1 MAGIVHALE
10 QVVLW
15 EGQVHRVGAGAG
27 RPGVIGAGEL
37 AAISGWDL
45 RPQGL
50 CNGDAC
56 VPVHDRTAAVPADG
70 LVDLAVV
77 APLLDRPVVVDP
89 LAGVVAVGATRAE
102 RRRALVDRVAPS
114 FTLPD
119 LDETPH
125 TLEQLQGRVTVLT
138 TFSSWCGCRYDLPGW
153 QALSDELADEGL
165 SVVAVAFDQEAD
177 VVRPFAEDL
186 TIPVL
191 YDKAHMLSELYAIS
205 NVPTVVWIDEEGR
218 IARPNTPAFGTDL
231 FTEFHG
237 VPAGPHLDAIRE
249 WVCTGTVA
257 DPSGGDSATAVGEL
271 SDDEIEARLW
281 FRIGAHLHEEGRDDE
296 AAGPFARATELA
308 PLDFT
313 VARAAMPL
321 TGRDPFGEE
330 FMALYAEWDAAGRP
344 FHGLGPDMGEA

>member
-1 MAGIVHALE
+1 MGEVDAVE

-15 EGQVHRVGAGAG
+15 EGDQHRARGAAG
-27 RPGVIGAGEL
+27 RPGVIAADAL
-37 AAISGWDL
+37 AAISGWEL
-45 RPQGL
+45 RPEGL

-56 VPVHDRTAAVPADG
+56 VPVRDPGAVPAEG
-70 LVDLAVV
+70 LVDLAFV
-77 APLLDRPVVVDP
+77 APLLDRPVVVD
-89 LAGVVAVGATRAE
+89 AASGVTAVGATHAD

-119 LDETPH
+119 LDGAEH
-125 TLEQLQGRVTVLT
+125 TLEELQGRVTVLT

-165 SVVAVAFDQEAD
+165 AVIAVAFDQEAD
-177 VVRPFAEDL
+177 VVRPFTEDL

-191 YDKAHMLSELYAIS
+191 YDKAHVVSELYAIS

-237 VPAGPHLDAIRE
+237 VPAGPHLDAIRQ
-249 WVCTGTVA
+249 WVRSGAAT
-257 DPSGGDSATAVGEL
+257 DPSGGDSTVAVGEL

-281 FRIGAHLHEEGRDDE
+281 FRIGAFLHAEGRDEE
-296 AAGPFARATELA
+296 AAPAFARASALA

-344 FHGLGPDMGEA
+344 FHGLQPDMGG